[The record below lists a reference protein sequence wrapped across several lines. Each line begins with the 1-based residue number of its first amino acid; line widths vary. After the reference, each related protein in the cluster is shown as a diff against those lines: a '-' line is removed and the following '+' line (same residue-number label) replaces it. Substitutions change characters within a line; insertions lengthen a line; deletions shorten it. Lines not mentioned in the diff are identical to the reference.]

1 MSPRATT
8 LLMEDFDAQPVAVR
22 PAAAACSCP
31 RCLAETTLPLCR
43 AEAFDEGYRIGAS
56 ERGTADS
63 LHAETLA
70 AMLASA
76 LRAADTMAQ
85 DLSETTAEAIGGLVV
100 AMVAASLPAS
110 CAALGTREVHAI
122 AAAVLPALRAEPA
135 ISLHAA
141 PDALES
147 LHAIPSQMP
156 ESSRARITVL
166 ADAALAPGD
175 VQITWHA
182 GSARRQSD
190 TACANVM
197 SVLAAFGLVSPSGG
211 SEGDLM
217 AKRMEALVHG

>member
-1 MSPRATT
+1 MSPRATM
-8 LLMEDFDAQPVAVR
+8 LLMEDFDALPAAAR
-22 PAAAACSCP
+22 PAASACCCP
-31 RCLAETTLPLCR
+31 RCSTEATLPLCR
-43 AEAFDEGYRIGAS
+43 AEAFDEGYRTGKS
-56 ERGTADS
+56 ERGTTDS

-76 LRAADTMAQ
+76 IRAADTAAQ

-122 AAAVLPALRAEPA
+122 AAAVLPALRTEAA
-135 ISLHAA
+135 IALHAA

-147 LHAIPSQMP
+147 LRAIPSQMP

-166 ADAALAPGD
+166 ADTALAPGD
-175 VQITWHA
+175 VQIIWHA

-190 TACANVM
+190 IACANVM

-211 SEGDLM
+211 SEGDLT